1 MELVTWKCK
10 LKHLTS
16 QEYKYLREM
25 CHLSKN
31 VYNESVYNIRQH
43 YFAEGSYL
51 RYEANFGQMKFSE
64 NYINLGSNVSQAT
77 MRKADQSFKSF
88 FGLLKKSKQ
97 GVYENWKIKLPHYLK
112 KDAFYPIEFIH
123 AGEADLS
130 KGKFKVP
137 ASKYFREKYLGLKLY
152 LDIPKHIQDKKVHTI
167 SIVPKFSG
175 RYFETRIVFE
185 DEEKIKVQL
194 DCTKALA
201 IDFGVNNFAT
211 CATSEGKS
219 FIVDGKHVKSINQ
232 WYNKENARLQ
242 SVKDKQKIKS
252 YTKRQ
257 NLIANK
263 RDRQIQNFI
272 YKSAKYIVKYCIDND
287 IGNIVVGYN
296 DGFQDRINLGKV
308 NNQKFVMLPYG
319 RFKSR
324 LEYLCNLYG
333 IKYQVQEE
341 SYTSKASFWDR
352 DEIPR
357 WNPLNPKQGN
367 FSGKRIKR
375 GLYQTK
381 SGKLLNAD
389 VNGALNILRKSSV
402 VSLDT
407 LYSRG
412 EVLTPTRIRLA

>member
-1 MELVTWKCK
+1 MELVTWKYK

-16 QEYKYLREM
+16 QEYEYLREM

-64 NYINLGSNVSQAT
+64 NYMNLGSNVSQAT

-88 FGLLKKSKQ
+88 FSLLKKSKQ

-130 KGKFKVP
+130 KGRFKVP
-137 ASKYFREKYLGLKLY
+137 ASKYFREKYPGLKLY

-175 RYFETRIVFE
+175 KYFEARIVFE
-185 DEEKIKVQL
+185 DEEKTKVQL

-219 FIVDGKHVKSINQ
+219 FIIDGKYVKSINQ
-232 WYNKENARLQ
+232 
-242 SVKDKQKIKS
+242 
-252 YTKRQ
+252 
-257 NLIANK
+257 
-263 RDRQIQNFI
+263 
-272 YKSAKYIVKYCIDND
+272 
-287 IGNIVVGYN
+287 
-296 DGFQDRINLGKV
+296 
-308 NNQKFVMLPYG
+308 
-319 RFKSR
+319 
-324 LEYLCNLYG
+324 
-333 IKYQVQEE
+333 
-341 SYTSKASFWDR
+341 
-352 DEIPR
+352 
-357 WNPLNPKQGN
+357 
-367 FSGKRIKR
+367 
-375 GLYQTK
+375 
-381 SGKLLNAD
+381 
-389 VNGALNILRKSSV
+389 
-402 VSLDT
+402 
-407 LYSRG
+407 
-412 EVLTPTRIRLA
+412 

>member
-16 QEYKYLREM
+16 QEYEYLREM

-97 GVYENWKIKLPHYLK
+97 GVYGNWKIKLPHYLK

-123 AGEADLS
+123 AGEVDLS
-130 KGKFKVP
+130 KGRFKVP

-175 RYFETRIVFE
+175 RYFEARIVFE
-185 DEEKIKVQL
+185 DAEKTKVQL

-201 IDFGVNNFAT
+201 IDLGINNFAT
-211 CATSEGKS
+211 CTTSEGQS
-219 FIVDGKHVKSINQ
+219 FIIDGRKIKSINQ

-242 SVKDKQKIKS
+242 SVKDKQKIKGC
-252 YTKRQ
+252 TKKQ
-257 NLIANK
+257 YLIANK

-272 YKSAKYIVKYCIDND
+272 YKSAKYIVKYCIDNQ

-296 DGFQDRINLGKV
+296 DGFQDRVNLGKV
-308 NNQKFVMLPYG
+308 NNQQFVMLPYG
-319 RFKSR
+319 KFKSR

-333 IKYQVQEE
+333 IRYQVQEE

-352 DEIPR
+352 DEMPK

-367 FSGKRIKR
+367 FSGKRIHR

-389 VNGALNILRKSSV
+389 VNGALNILRKSNV
-402 VSLDT
+402 VSLQT

-412 EVLTPTRIRLA
+412 EVLTPTRIRFA

>member
-1 MELVTWKCK
+1 MELITWKCK
-10 LKHLTS
+10 LNHLTS
-16 QEYKYLREM
+16 QEYGYLREM

-43 YFAEGSYL
+43 YFSEGSYL

-88 FGLLKKSKQ
+88 FSLLKKSKQ
-97 GVYENWKIKLPHYLK
+97 GVYANWKVKLPHYLK
-112 KDAFYPIEFIH
+112 KDAFYPVEFIH
-123 AGEADLS
+123 AGEANLS

-137 ASKYFREKYLGLKLY
+137 TSKYFKEKYPGLKLY
-152 LDIPKHIQDKKVHTI
+152 LNIPKYIQDKKVHTI
-167 SIVPKFSG
+167 SIVPKYQG
-175 RYFETRIVFE
+175 KYFEYRIVFE
-185 DEEKIKVQL
+185 DEEKTRVQL
-194 DCTKALA
+194 NCTNALA
-201 IDFGVNNFAT
+201 IDLGINNFAT

-219 FIVDGKHVKSINQ
+219 FIIDGKHVKSINQ

-242 SVKDKQKIKS
+242 SVKDKQKIKGC
-252 YTKRQ
+252 TKKQ
-257 NLIANK
+257 YLIVN
-263 RDRQIQNFI
+263 RRNRQIQNFI
-272 YKSAKYIVKYCIDND
+272 YNSAKYIVKYCIDNQ

-296 DGFQDRINLGKV
+296 DGFQDKVDLGKV
-308 NNQKFVMLPYG
+308 NNQQFVMLPYG
-319 RFKSR
+319 KFKSR

-333 IKYQVQEE
+333 INYQIQEE

-357 WNPLNPKQGN
+357 WNPQNPKQGN
-367 FSGKRIKR
+367 FSGKRIYR

-381 SGKLLNAD
+381 SRKLLNAD
-389 VNGALNILRKSSV
+389 VNGALNILRKSNV
-402 VSLDT
+402 VSLQT